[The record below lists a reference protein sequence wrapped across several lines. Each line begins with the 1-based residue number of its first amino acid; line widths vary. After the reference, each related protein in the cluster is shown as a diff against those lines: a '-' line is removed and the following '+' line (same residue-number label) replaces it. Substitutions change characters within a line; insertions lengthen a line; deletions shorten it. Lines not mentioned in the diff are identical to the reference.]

1 MSSFFY
7 MIVTLGYNLQNT
19 QRIRMPQIEKMP
31 NNSKWDR
38 INTIYELLNRSA
50 EGMSIQELSQKMDVS
65 TKTIQ
70 RDLYEVLTEFGA
82 VKCGCMWKI
91 DKKQASDGLSPNER
105 IILGILDEMAKNA
118 GKQFYGKAHSLL
130 AQVSQQLEHPI
141 FTNLDSESLE
151 ESHIALFAQ
160 LEQAIKTKVE
170 ICFEY
175 NKHAFCVKPLKLVFF
190 DGFWYLLALDS
201 NHEDKFKKFHLKS
214 ISNLTCNEKSFS
226 IASDIEER
234 LKNAN
239 SIWFDL
245 DKESFDVHLLVD
257 NVIAKYFERKP
268 LKGQAIFGQDSDGS
282 IELVLSITDEM
293 EILPL
298 IFWYI
303 PHIKVLE
310 PQWLADM
317 VKEKVSAY
325 VRTI

>member
-1 MSSFFY
+1 
-7 MIVTLGYNLQNT
+7 
-19 QRIRMPQIEKMP
+19 MPQIEKVP

-38 INTIYELLNRSA
+38 INTIYELLNRSV
-50 EGMSIQELSQKMDVS
+50 EGISIQQLSQELNVS

-70 RDLYEVLTEFGA
+70 RDLYEVLGEFGA
-82 VKCGCMWKI
+82 IKCGRMWKI

-151 ESHIALFAQ
+151 ENHILLFAQ
-160 LEQAIKTKVE
+160 IEQAIKNKSEVT
-170 ICFEY
+170 FEY
-175 NKHAFCVKPLKLVFF
+175 KKHTFRVKPLKLVFF

-214 ISNLTCNEKSFS
+214 ISNFTSTVDHFS
-226 IASDIEER
+226 ISSGIEER

-245 DKESFDVHLLVD
+245 DKELFDVHLLID
-257 NVIAKYFERKP
+257 KDIAKYFERKP
-268 LKGQAIFGQDSDGS
+268 LKGQAIFGQDTDGS

-310 PQWLADM
+310 PQWLADK
-317 VKEKVSAY
+317 VKEKVIAY
-325 VRTI
+325 VNSI